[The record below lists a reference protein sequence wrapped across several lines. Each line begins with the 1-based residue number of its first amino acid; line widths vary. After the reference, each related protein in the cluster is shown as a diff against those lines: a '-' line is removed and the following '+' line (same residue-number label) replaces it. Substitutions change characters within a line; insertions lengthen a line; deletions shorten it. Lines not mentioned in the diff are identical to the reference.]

1 MLRNKID
8 YNTTSTNKE
17 IDANLDASTPI
28 VLKENY
34 RSKKEMSG
42 GISEYSIS
50 EEILSSKKELTSE
63 DLLRLHHLDPNSFVL
78 VDTIS
83 NEWSVISKGEKRY
96 NFQSKIRVKP
106 MEFDLKAAIDYAVK
120 KIKPYGHKERSTIES
135 TDKYLVLPNFDN
147 HFGSS
152 SFETYTKALND
163 QMAII
168 KRGYHEILI
177 VLGGDILHVDNINS
191 TTTRGTQ
198 LDTTNVVSMIDEA
211 NKYFEPLIECALLNA
226 QKVKVISVSGNH
238 DATLSYLYA
247 KILQAKYGDDIEW
260 DINLYDH
267 YKATL
272 LGHNMIAVTHGDKA
286 GVKRYVSIFA
296 DQFPELWVEGKNR
309 ELLVGHLHFEN
320 DLDLGGL
327 FMRQFSTLKPTD
339 QWTKDNGFTSRKSM
353 SVIEYNEYGTSSIT
367 YVG

>member
-1 MLRNKID
+1 MLRDNLYYSPTDNKKID
-8 YNTTSTNKE
+8 AD
-17 IDANLDASTPI
+17 IDKDTPL
-28 VLKENY
+28 VVKENY
-34 RSKKEMSG
+34 RSKKDMAG

-50 EEILSSKKELTSE
+50 EEILASKKELTPE
-63 DLLRLHHLDPNSFVL
+63 DLLRLHHLDPNCFVM
-78 VDTIS
+78 VDVIS
-83 NEWSVISKGEKRY
+83 NEWSVISKEQKRY

-106 MEFDLKAAIDYAVK
+106 MPYDLQAAIDYAIK
-120 KIKPYGHKERSTIES
+120 KVKPYKYKGHQPIDAP
-135 TDKYLVLPNFDN
+135 DKYLVLPNFDN

-152 SFETYTKALND
+152 SFETYTKALDD
-163 QMAII
+163 QTDII
-168 KRGYHEILI
+168 CRCKYKEILI
-177 VLGGDILHVDNINS
+177 VLGGDILHVDNVNS

-211 NKYFEPLIECALLNA
+211 NKYFEPLIECALLHA

-247 KILQAKYGDDIEW
+247 KILQAKYGDAIDW
-260 DINLYDH
+260 DIDLYEH

-272 LGHNMIAVTHGDKA
+272 LGHNMIGVTHGDKA
-286 GVKRYVSIFA
+286 GIKRYVSIFA

-353 SVIEYNEYGTSSIT
+353 SVIEYDEYGTRSVM